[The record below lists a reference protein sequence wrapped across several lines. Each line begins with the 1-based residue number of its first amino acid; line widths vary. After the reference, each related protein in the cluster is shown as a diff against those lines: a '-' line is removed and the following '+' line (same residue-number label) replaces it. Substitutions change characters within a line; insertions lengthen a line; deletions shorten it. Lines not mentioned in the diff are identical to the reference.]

1 MAEKRQ
7 ESGFTVTDR
16 RLFTEDGELR
26 QEVREEARTAQG
38 REPPVAA
45 GSRERDAACAIDSSS
60 AGPEVPPMPTAAEQQ
75 AQADAYRKS
84 SDALDSR
91 VELSGHSA
99 KEFEMTFERF
109 MASLYMTAML
119 QLGLMHQQG
128 EQPRMDI
135 IGARQT
141 IDTLALLAEKTKG
154 NLTSTEENF
163 LQNSLYEVRMA
174 YVEVTNALSRPPQPG
189 AATGTR
195 GVIAGMRFHQ
205 LQHESASMK
214 ATLTVLGSGTSMGVP
229 TLGCDCAVCHSSD
242 PHDRRTRPSIMLEYA
257 GKVVLIDTTPDF
269 YAQAIRERIT
279 RVDAVFYTHTHADH
293 ILGIDDLRPLS
304 YCHKPDEAAALCASG
319 CGRFPA
325 QNVQLHF

>member
-16 RLFTEDGELR
+16 RLFTEDGERR
-26 QEVREEARTAQG
+26 QDVREESEAPKAAA
-38 REPPVAA
+38 PVAQKPEAVPAANSPA
-45 GSRERDAACAIDSSS
+45 GS
-60 AGPEVPPMPTAAEQQ
+60 EVPPMPTAEEQQ

-91 VELSGHSA
+91 VDLSGRDA

-109 MASLYMTAML
+109 LASLYMTAML

-189 AATGTR
+189 AATGT
-195 GVIAGMRFHQ
+195 
-205 LQHESASMK
+205 
-214 ATLTVLGSGTSMGVP
+214 T
-229 TLGCDCAVCHSSD
+229 
-242 PHDRRTRPSIMLEYA
+242 
-257 GKVVLIDTTPDF
+257 
-269 YAQAIRERIT
+269 
-279 RVDAVFYTHTHADH
+279 
-293 ILGIDDLRPLS
+293 
-304 YCHKPDEAAALCASG
+304 
-319 CGRFPA
+319 GR
-325 QNVQLHF
+325 

>member
-26 QEVREEARTAQG
+26 QEVREEA
-38 REPPVAA
+38 EPRKAAAPVAPA
-45 GSRERDAACAIDSSS
+45 TEAAPPASE
-60 AGPEVPPMPTAAEQQ
+60 AAPELEVPPMPTAAEQQ

-84 SDALDSR
+84 SDALNSR

-119 QLGLMHQQG
+119 QMGLMHQQG
-128 EQPRMDI
+128 EQPRLDI

-154 NLTSTEENF
+154 NLTPTEENF

-189 AATGTR
+189 AATGT
-195 GVIAGMRFHQ
+195 
-205 LQHESASMK
+205 
-214 ATLTVLGSGTSMGVP
+214 T
-229 TLGCDCAVCHSSD
+229 
-242 PHDRRTRPSIMLEYA
+242 
-257 GKVVLIDTTPDF
+257 
-269 YAQAIRERIT
+269 
-279 RVDAVFYTHTHADH
+279 
-293 ILGIDDLRPLS
+293 
-304 YCHKPDEAAALCASG
+304 
-319 CGRFPA
+319 GR
-325 QNVQLHF
+325 